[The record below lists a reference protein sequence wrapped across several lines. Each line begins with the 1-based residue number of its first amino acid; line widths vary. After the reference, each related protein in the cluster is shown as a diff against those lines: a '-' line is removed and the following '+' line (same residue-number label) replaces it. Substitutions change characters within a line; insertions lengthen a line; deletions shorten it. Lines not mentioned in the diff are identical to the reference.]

1 MARPHNAPKS
11 LSNGCWRKAATPITL
26 KKDTEN
32 AERSEVRGSEV
43 ETPVEDITRELRE
56 SAALKVR
63 VAETQGA
70 IIQAMIECIWES
82 MQQGGKLLLCGNGGS
97 AADAQHLATEC
108 VVRLEAER
116 APLPA
121 IALTTDTSLLTA
133 AGNDY
138 GFETIF
144 ARQVAGLG
152 RPGDVLLAISTS
164 GNSRNV
170 IRAVEEAHRGRLQ
183 TLGLLGKHGGK
194 LKEMVHIALVVPSSS
209 TQRIQQ
215 VHITVGHILCG
226 ALERRIL
233 STPLTTSQ
241 DPVET
246 DTAT

>member
-1 MARPHNAPKS
+1 MAETAMDN
-11 LSNGCWRKAATPITL
+11 ITQ
-26 KKDTEN
+26 
-32 AERSEVRGSEV
+32 
-43 ETPVEDITRELRE
+43 ELRE
-56 SAALKVR
+56 SAALKVH

-70 IIQAMIECIWES
+70 IIQAMLECIWES
-82 MQQGGKLLLCGNGGS
+82 LQQGGKLLLCGNGGS

-108 VVRLEAER
+108 MVRLEAER

-133 AGNDY
+133 AGNDH

-170 IRAVEEAHRGRLQ
+170 VRAVEAARQRGLH
-183 TLGLLGKHGGK
+183 TLGLLGNDGGR
-194 LKEMVHIALVVPSSS
+194 LKAMVHIALVIPSSN
-209 TQRIQQ
+209 TQRIQE

-226 ALERRIL
+226 ALERRVL
-233 STPLTTSQ
+233 GSSLPLPEAEGKESARTWK
-241 DPVET
+241 
-246 DTAT
+246 AF

>member
-1 MARPHNAPKS
+1 M
-11 LSNGCWRKAATPITL
+11 
-26 KKDTEN
+26 D
-32 AERSEVRGSEV
+32 
-43 ETPVEDITRELRE
+43 DIIRELRE
-56 SAALKVR
+56 SATLKVH

-82 MQQGGKLLLCGNGGS
+82 MQQGGKLLICGNGGS

-108 VVRLEAER
+108 MVRLEAER

-164 GNSRNV
+164 GHSPNV
-170 IRAVEEAHRGRLQ
+170 VRAVEEAHRRGLH
-183 TLGLLGKHGGK
+183 TLGLLGKDGGR
-194 LKEMVHIALVVPSSS
+194 LKDMVHIALVVPSSN
-209 TQRIQQ
+209 TQRIQE
-215 VHITVGHILCG
+215 VHITIGHILCG
-226 ALERRIL
+226 TLERRIL
-233 STPLTTSQ
+233 SAPLTLYQ
-241 DPVET
+241 DPVSV
-246 DTAT
+246 DTIT

>member
-1 MARPHNAPKS
+1 M
-11 LSNGCWRKAATPITL
+11 
-26 KKDTEN
+26 D
-32 AERSEVRGSEV
+32 
-43 ETPVEDITRELRE
+43 DITQELRE
-56 SAALKVR
+56 SAALKIH
-63 VAETQGA
+63 VAETQGS
-70 IIQAMIECIWES
+70 IIQAMCECMWTS
-82 MQQGGKLLLCGNGGS
+82 LHQGGKLLLCGNGGS

-108 VVRLEAER
+108 MVRLEAER

-133 AGNDY
+133 AGNDH

-170 IRAVEEAHRGRLQ
+170 VRAVDEARQRGLH
-183 TLGLLGKHGGK
+183 TLGLLGRDGGM
-194 LKEMVHIALVVPSSS
+194 LKAMVHIALVVPSSN
-209 TQRIQQ
+209 TQRIQE

-233 STPLTTSQ
+233 SSALES
-241 DPVET
+241 
-246 DTAT
+246 AGIWKAF

>member
-1 MARPHNAPKS
+1 M
-11 LSNGCWRKAATPITL
+11 
-26 KKDTEN
+26 D
-32 AERSEVRGSEV
+32 
-43 ETPVEDITRELRE
+43 DIIRELRE
-56 SAALKVR
+56 SATLKVH

-82 MQQGGKLLLCGNGGS
+82 MQQGGKLLICGNGGS

-108 VVRLEAER
+108 MVRLEAER

-164 GNSRNV
+164 GHSPNV
-170 IRAVEEAHRGRLQ
+170 VRAVEEAHRRGLH
-183 TLGLLGKHGGK
+183 TLGLLGKDGGR
-194 LKEMVHIALVVPSSS
+194 LKDIVHIALVVPSSN
-209 TQRIQQ
+209 TQRIQE
-215 VHITVGHILCG
+215 VHITIGHILCG
-226 ALERRIL
+226 TLERRIL
-233 STPLTTSQ
+233 STPLTLYQ
-241 DPVET
+241 DPVSV
-246 DTAT
+246 DTIT

>member
-1 MARPHNAPKS
+1 M
-11 LSNGCWRKAATPITL
+11 
-26 KKDTEN
+26 D
-32 AERSEVRGSEV
+32 
-43 ETPVEDITRELRE
+43 DIIRELRE
-56 SAALKVR
+56 SATLKVH

-82 MQQGGKLLLCGNGGS
+82 MQQGGKLLICGNGGS

-108 VVRLEAER
+108 MVRLEAER

-164 GNSRNV
+164 GHSPNV
-170 IRAVEEAHRGRLQ
+170 VRAVEEAHRRGLH
-183 TLGLLGKHGGK
+183 TLGLLGKDGGR
-194 LKEMVHIALVVPSSS
+194 LKDIVHVALVVPSSN
-209 TQRIQQ
+209 TQRIQE
-215 VHITVGHILCG
+215 VHITIGHILCG
-226 ALERRIL
+226 TLERRIL
-233 STPLTTSQ
+233 SAPLTLYQ
-241 DPVET
+241 DPVSV
-246 DTAT
+246 DTIT

>member
-1 MARPHNAPKS
+1 MLADGAFAVDASPFQPFPNGARARDRGKR
-11 LSNGCWRKAATPITL
+11 GRRVIRW
-26 KKDTEN
+26 
-32 AERSEVRGSEV
+32 VR
-43 ETPVEDITRELRE
+43 
-56 SAALKVR
+56 AL
-63 VAETQGA
+63 
-70 IIQAMIECIWES
+70 
-82 MQQGGKLLLCGNGGS
+82 
-97 AADAQHLATEC
+97 
-108 VVRLEAER
+108 ER

-164 GNSRNV
+164 GNSPNV
-170 IRAVEEAHRGRLQ
+170 VRAVEAAHQRGLH
-183 TLGLLGKHGGK
+183 TLALLGKDGGR

-209 TQRIQQ
+209 TQRIQE

-233 STPLTTSQ
+233 STPLATSQ
-241 DPVET
+241 DPVAM
-246 DTAT
+246 DAII

>member
-1 MARPHNAPKS
+1 M
-11 LSNGCWRKAATPITL
+11 
-26 KKDTEN
+26 D
-32 AERSEVRGSEV
+32 
-43 ETPVEDITRELRE
+43 DITRELRE
-56 SAALKVR
+56 SAALKVH

-70 IIQAMIECIWES
+70 IMQAMIECIWES
-82 MQQGGKLLLCGNGGS
+82 MQQGGKLLMCGNGGS

-108 VVRLEAER
+108 MVRLETER

-152 RPGDVLLAISTS
+152 RPGDVLLVISTS
-164 GNSRNV
+164 GNSPNV
-170 IRAVEEAHRGRLQ
+170 VRAVEEAHRGGMH
-183 TLGLLGKHGGK
+183 TLGLLGKDGGR
-194 LKEMVHIALVVPSSS
+194 LKQMVHMALVVPSSS
-209 TQRIQQ
+209 TQRIQE
-215 VHITVGHILCG
+215 VHITIGHILCG

-241 DPVET
+241 GSVT
-246 DTAT
+246 MHAIT

>member
-1 MARPHNAPKS
+1 M
-11 LSNGCWRKAATPITL
+11 
-26 KKDTEN
+26 D
-32 AERSEVRGSEV
+32 
-43 ETPVEDITRELRE
+43 DITRELRE
-56 SAALKVR
+56 SAALKVH

-108 VVRLEAER
+108 MVRLETER

-152 RPGDVLLAISTS
+152 RPGDVLLVISTS
-164 GNSRNV
+164 GNSPNV
-170 IRAVEEAHRGRLQ
+170 VCAVEEAHRCGMH
-183 TLGLLGKHGGK
+183 TLGLLGKDGGR
-194 LKEMVHIALVVPSSS
+194 LKQMVHMALVVPSSS
-209 TQRIQQ
+209 TQRIQE
-215 VHITVGHILCG
+215 VHITIGHILCG

-233 STPLTTSQ
+233 STPLTASQ
-241 DPVET
+241 GSVPMHAIT
-246 DTAT
+246 